1 MPQAFVSAFLV
12 FVSIQPGRPLFTMS
26 DARKGD
32 SKNDS
37 WLCYGDFVCLST
49 RAGRDSQERKY
60 LLGHHSPLTLL
71 QKVQKNEST
80 TDFASIILAENPA
93 TIAFSN
99 QPETSKYTLDMITNA
114 RDYWFEVLPRTDYDM
129 SSQLN
134 AHKKQLGEFQKKM
147 QQLEIKRKEIFSKR
161 SQQQQQRRA
170 VDVAPSTLALN
181 PASRSDIHM
190 SSPPPSDAVVNIE
203 DSANHVEMQP
213 LNSVPE
219 SGLVSPDEV
228 TVKVNQTTALGAAKS
243 GALSIVSR
251 LGFEGVGG
259 RRQSLISSDGLSEV
273 ESAIQKLQSEI
284 VNLKARV
291 AEYKVK
297 TKQEQN
303 GNAETIT
310 RMHGDP
316 LNYGNV
322 IQLCHVT
329 SKRILSFNK
338 TQDRPLELSE
348 YGKPGSLFY
357 IERVSTGVTGGSAK
371 IPAQANITIRLK
383 SFVSDSQY
391 VRMEPNNSTVPGT
404 KFGVSLDV
412 ELDGVFNADE
422 SFQLGTGAASND
434 NRVDW
439 IIERCKKNSNV
450 SIAPEEKDDDAA
462 EDDGV
467 AVDEVLSGCQI
478 IRLYHRSAESYLA
491 AVATKM
497 DRGTVFYTHRSQSDS
512 SQGSGKIANTYWMVI
527 DGDGDVRCI
536 TGSHTL
542 PFRSNFPSHYECRW
556 QVLVR
561 M

>member
-1 MPQAFVSAFLV
+1 
-12 FVSIQPGRPLFTMS
+12 MS

-71 QKVQKNEST
+71 QKVQKQENA

-99 QPETSKYTLDMITNA
+99 QPETSKDSLDMITNA

-134 AHKKQLGEFQKKM
+134 AHKKQLGEFQKKL
-147 QQLEIKRKEIFSKR
+147 QQLEIKRKEIYSKR
-161 SQQQQQRRA
+161 SQQVRRA
-170 VDVAPSTLALN
+170 ADTAPSTLALN
-181 PASRSDIHM
+181 PASGSDIHM
-190 SSPPPSDAVVNIE
+190 SSPPPSDAVVDINDSENI
-203 DSANHVEMQP
+203 VEMQP
-213 LNSVPE
+213 LNSVPD
-219 SGLVSPDEV
+219 SGIASPDEV
-228 TVKVNQTTALGAAKS
+228 TVQVNQTTAVGAAKS

-259 RRQSLISSDGLSEV
+259 RRQSVSSSDGLTEV

-284 VNLKARV
+284 ADLKAKV
-291 AEYKVK
+291 TEYKVK

-329 SKRILSFNK
+329 SKRLLSFNK

-357 IERVSTGVTGGSAK
+357 IERVSTGVAGGSAK
-371 IPAQANITIRLK
+371 IPAQASITIRLK

-391 VRMEPNNSTVPGT
+391 VRMEPNNSMVPGT

-439 IIERCKKNSNV
+439 ILERCKKNSNISTV
-450 SIAPEEKDDDAA
+450 SEEKDDDAA

-467 AVDEVLSGCQI
+467 AVDEILSGCQI
-478 IRLYHRSAESYLA
+478 IRLYHRASESYLA

-497 DRGTVFYTHRSQSDS
+497 DRGKVFYTHRSQSDS

-527 DGDGDVRCI
+527 DGDGDVCFI
-536 TGSHTL
+536 TGSYPV
-542 PFRSNFPSHYECRW
+542 PFQYNFYSHFLCRW
-556 QVLVR
+556 PILVK